1 MIKRK
6 IEYVP
11 LANIALDPWNPRLG
25 RAAHL
30 SELAPD
36 EVYNKMRDWS
46 LEELAT
52 SFLES
57 GFWAHEAVLCVE
69 EEIQG
74 EQQLVVIEG
83 NRRVAA
89 LKRLEKTFAGEET
102 SKKWVEAISDAKDP
116 KDLFDEVPYIL
127 LPSRSE
133 VDSFLGFRHVTGI
146 KQWDPPEKAQ
156 FIVKLIDENGYSYK
170 QVMRKIG
177 SNTPTVQKNYISFS
191 ILIQMEVM
199 EGIDVGKIEEKF
211 SVLFLSLA
219 RSEVRNFLGLERAFS
234 VEPKDVGRPVDEDH
248 QDNLRDF
255 ARWLFGDEENA
266 PVVSDSRQ
274 VDRFAKILA
283 SEEGLAYLRTVK
295 RPSLDKAFVIA
306 GGDQADLY
314 ELMTTAA
321 YSVEESLSSIHHFA
335 SDERLIKIV
344 ERLSANVKQLN
355 KIFGF

>member
-1 MIKRK
+1 
-6 IEYVP
+6 
-11 LANIALDPWNPRLG
+11 
-25 RAAHL
+25 
-30 SELAPD
+30 
-36 EVYNKMRDWS
+36 
-46 LEELAT
+46 
-52 SFLES
+52 
-57 GFWAHEAVLCVE
+57 
-69 EEIQG
+69 
-74 EQQLVVIEG
+74 
-83 NRRVAA
+83 
-89 LKRLEKTFAGEET
+89 
-102 SKKWVEAISDAKDP
+102 
-116 KDLFDEVPYIL
+116 
-127 LPSRSE
+127 
-133 VDSFLGFRHVTGI
+133 
-146 KQWDPPEKAQ
+146 
-156 FIVKLIDENGYSYK
+156 
-170 QVMRKIG
+170 
-177 SNTPTVQKNYISFS
+177 
-191 ILIQMEVM
+191 MEVM